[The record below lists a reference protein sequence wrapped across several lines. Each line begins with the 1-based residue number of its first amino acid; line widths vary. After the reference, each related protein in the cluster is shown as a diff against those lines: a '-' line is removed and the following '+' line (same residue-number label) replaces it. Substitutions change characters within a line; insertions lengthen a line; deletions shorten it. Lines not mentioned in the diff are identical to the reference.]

1 MTRERQPTRPSRMCR
16 SPTTLSRRPGTGS
29 ESCPCSSAGRSPSS
43 RRSDE
48 ADRQRCRA
56 VVRGASAH
64 AALACAPRGAGDHEP
79 EGRLSARRLRFL
91 HRSSWTVRR
100 GAHASSRWQ
109 RSTVPRSP
117 HSKASAHRRRCRR
130 SRRRSTSTTPR
141 SAGSAPPAWCSP
153 PTGTWRAAGAAER
166 ESIQKALAGHVCR
179 CTGYVKI
186 INAVAAAA
194 GGEIEATQRWLPQT
208 SDEAPVE
215 IPGAPA

>member
-1 MTRERQPTRPSRMCR
+1 MTRERRPTRPSRMCR
-16 SPTTLSRRPGTGS
+16 SPTMLSRRPGTGS

-91 HRSSWTVRR
+91 HHPR
-100 GAHASSRWQ
+100 GRCAAALMP
-109 RSTVPRSP
+109 PRGGSN
-117 HSKASAHRRRCRR
+117 RRCRDHHA
-130 SRRRSTSTTPR
+130 RRPR
-141 SAGSAPPAWCSP
+141 LTGGAVADPDGVPRALRRAVRVLHLRHGARRPRYLESGGS
-153 PTGTWRAAGAAER
+153 AER